1 MRGTGA
7 VAYGAIVAMLSLL
20 ATVTP
25 PVAGTTSA
33 EVLKDERT
41 SLSVSG
47 GTLHGSLLVPP
58 GSAPV
63 PIALLISGSGPTDRD
78 GNTPLLPGKNDSLK
92 LLAEGLAARNLASLR
107 YDKRGIGESVGAGRN
122 ESRLRFENYID
133 DAAAWGQRLR
143 KDKRFSSLVIVGH
156 SEGSLIGAV
165 AAQKIPADA
174 FISLEGIGQPAPDLM
189 LAQLR
194 PKLSPNTMAAVEGLV
209 AKLKAGQTGMVPT
222 GLEALFRPGVQPY
235 LISWFKYDPVRQV
248 SKLRMPVLIMQ
259 GTTDMQT
266 ALADATRLG
275 SANPK
280 ARVVILDGMNH
291 VLKRVPLDEERQVAS
306 YSDPSLPVEPR
317 LIQEVADFVLSLGRA
332 VQ

>member
-33 EVLKDERT
+33 EVLTDERT

-174 FISLEGIGQPAPDLM
+174 FISLEGIG
-189 LAQLR
+189 
-194 PKLSPNTMAAVEGLV
+194 
-209 AKLKAGQTGMVPT
+209 
-222 GLEALFRPGVQPY
+222 
-235 LISWFKYDPVRQV
+235 
-248 SKLRMPVLIMQ
+248 
-259 GTTDMQT
+259 
-266 ALADATRLG
+266 
-275 SANPK
+275 
-280 ARVVILDGMNH
+280 
-291 VLKRVPLDEERQVAS
+291 
-306 YSDPSLPVEPR
+306 
-317 LIQEVADFVLSLGRA
+317 
-332 VQ
+332 

>member
-1 MRGTGA
+1 VTAQRHDFRPLQDQHMRGTGA
-7 VAYGAIVAMLSLL
+7 VAYGAIVAMVSLL
-20 ATVTP
+20 AAVSSL
-25 PVAGTTSA
+25 VAGTTSA

-174 FISLEGIGQPAPDLM
+174 FVSLEGVGQPAADLI

-235 LISWFKYDPVRQV
+235 LISWTGEQVTNAGADHAGNHRYANCASGCNTTRQRQ
-248 SKLRMPVLIMQ
+248 SEGESCNSR
-259 GTTDMQT
+259 
-266 ALADATRLG
+266 RYE
-275 SANPK
+275 SRPK
-280 ARVVILDGMNH
+280 ACA
-291 VLKRVPLDEERQVAS
+291 P
-306 YSDPSLPVEPR
+306 
-317 LIQEVADFVLSLGRA
+317 
-332 VQ
+332 

>member
-1 MRGTGA
+1 MRGTGP

-92 LLAEGLAARNLASLR
+92 LLAEGLAARNFASLR

-156 SEGSLIGAV
+156 SEGSLTDWSGC
-165 AAQKIPADA
+165 
-174 FISLEGIGQPAPDLM
+174 
-189 LAQLR
+189 R
-194 PKLSPNTMAAVEGLV
+194 PKDPGGCLCFSRRYRS
-209 AKLKAGQTGMVPT
+209 TG
-222 GLEALFRPGVQPY
+222 
-235 LISWFKYDPVRQV
+235 
-248 SKLRMPVLIMQ
+248 
-259 GTTDMQT
+259 
-266 ALADATRLG
+266 TR
-275 SANPK
+275 
-280 ARVVILDGMNH
+280 
-291 VLKRVPLDEERQVAS
+291 
-306 YSDPSLPVEPR
+306 
-317 LIQEVADFVLSLGRA
+317 
-332 VQ
+332 

>member
-1 MRGTGA
+1 
-7 VAYGAIVAMLSLL
+7 
-20 ATVTP
+20 
-25 PVAGTTSA
+25 
-33 EVLKDERT
+33 
-41 SLSVSG
+41 
-47 GTLHGSLLVPP
+47 
-58 GSAPV
+58 
-63 PIALLISGSGPTDRD
+63 
-78 GNTPLLPGKNDSLK
+78 
-92 LLAEGLAARNLASLR
+92 
-107 YDKRGIGESVGAGRN
+107 
-122 ESRLRFENYID
+122 
-133 DAAAWGQRLR
+133 
-143 KDKRFSSLVIVGH
+143 
-156 SEGSLIGAV
+156 
-165 AAQKIPADA
+165 
-174 FISLEGIGQPAPDLM
+174 M

-222 GLEALFRPGVQPY
+222 GLEALFRPSVQPY
-235 LISWFKYDPVRQV
+235 LISWFKYDPAREV

-266 ALADATRLG
+266 GPADATRLG

-317 LIQEVADFVLSLGRA
+317 LIQEIADFVLSLGRA